1 MTNFSIIAAVDQ
13 NMGVGKDGT
22 LPWHLPEDLKNFSKI
37 TKATASPE
45 LRNAVIMGR
54 LTWESIPAKYK
65 PLPDRINVVL
75 SSNPDL
81 ELPDD
86 VLLFGSLDEALAALA
101 TSNKIDQ
108 IFVIGGAKLYEE
120 AILHPELERIYLT
133 RIEADFDCDTFFPE
147 QIPTDFEIIAATELM
162 ESDSLEYSFVVLERN
177 PDDSEN
183 EYIEFVEED

>member
-1 MTNFSIIAAVDQ
+1 MTNFSLIVAVDQ
-13 NMGVGKDGT
+13 NMGIGKDGT
-22 LPWHLPEDLKNFSKI
+22 LAWNLPEDRKYFSKI
-37 TKATASPE
+37 TTETASPE

-65 PLPDRINVVL
+65 PLPGRINIVL

-86 VLLFGSLDEALAALA
+86 VLLFGSLDEALAALS

-120 AILHPELERIYLT
+120 ALFHLDLERIYLT
-133 RIEADFDCDTFFPE
+133 RIEADFDCDTFFPD
-147 QIPTDFEIIAATELM
+147 QIPEDFEIISATELM
-162 ESDSLEYSFVVLERN
+162 ESDSLEYSFVVLERGV
-177 PDDSEN
+177 DHQEN
-183 EYIEFVEED
+183 EYIEF